1 MGLNNE
7 ILSYQFDMAVMARG
21 FENENEQ
28 MKRAKNRGNPQ
39 AAMAMLNE
47 RLKDRTVENDSIF

>member
-1 MGLNNE
+1 MGLQDE
-7 ILSYQFDMAVMARG
+7 ILAYQFDMAVMARG
-21 FENENEQ
+21 FDNENEQ

-47 RLKDRTVENDSIF
+47 RLKDKTVDSESIF